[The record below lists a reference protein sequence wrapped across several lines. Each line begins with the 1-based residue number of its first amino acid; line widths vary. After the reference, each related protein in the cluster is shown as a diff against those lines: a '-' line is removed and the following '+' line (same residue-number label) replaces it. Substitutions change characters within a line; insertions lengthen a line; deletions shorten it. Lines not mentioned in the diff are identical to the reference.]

1 MIQTI
6 EGVINSKGQVKLPG
20 GVRLPH
26 GRRALVTVL
35 DEASTVDVPD
45 TALLSEDALGEDW
58 LRPEEDD
65 AWQHLQT
72 EQ

>member
-6 EGVINSKGQVKLPG
+6 EGVIDSKGQVKLPG
-20 GVRLPH
+20 GIRLPS

-35 DEASTVDVPD
+35 DETSTAEVSD

>member
-6 EGVINSKGQVKLPG
+6 EGVIDSKGQVKLPG
-20 GVRLPH
+20 GVRLPS

-35 DEASTVDVPD
+35 DENSTAEISD
-45 TALLSEDALGEDW
+45 TALLSEEVLGEDW